1 MKTEASRSIRP
12 KPVRSNNRLT
22 ITPADITF
30 SSATVNVTPSVATD
44 YYYFDVYEKAD
55 LEGESDMAII
65 KSLISEM
72 NSLVGTY
79 TADFVVSALGKKG
92 AASEIFEDLSS
103 ETDHV
108 VIGFGIVATENV
120 VRGYDGSFQE
130 GIHYGEGSRTR

>member
-1 MKTEASRSIRP
+1 
-12 KPVRSNNRLT
+12 
-22 ITPADITF
+22 
-30 SSATVNVTPSVATD
+30 
-44 YYYFDVYEKAD
+44 
-55 LEGESDMAII
+55 MAII

-79 TADFVVSALGKKG
+79 TADFIVSALGKKG

-120 VRGYDGSFQE
+120 VLATTDLSGRNSLRRRLPNSMRLMPLGSVRGP
-130 GIHYGEGSRTR
+130 